1 MKRRNR
7 GRRAE
12 SEPDGESE
20 IMTLRE
26 VADYLK
32 LHHVTVYRFI
42 KTGGLP
48 AFRIGSD
55 WRFQRADLK
64 KWIEAQ
70 HVEVASTAPGP
81 EPKVAKARRKSKA

>member
-32 LHHVTVYRFI
+32 LHYITVCRFI
-42 KTGGLP
+42 KTRGLP
-48 AFRIGSD
+48 AFHVGSD
-55 WRFQRADLK
+55 FRFRRADIEE
-64 KWIEAQ
+64 WIAQQ
-70 HVEVASTAPGP
+70 HVGP
-81 EPKVAKARRKSKA
+81 EEPKADEPTGKGHYQRKS